1 MVISTMNMES
11 YTSRRAG
18 PCDHHITKMP
28 VNPIA
33 DAHTH
38 AARVERLAA
47 LVLTGP
53 MASVGLTSG
62 TPSEL
67 VWDDAGGPAGAV
79 SETAFVTEEQRV
91 IYRH

>member
-1 MVISTMNMES
+1 MNIQS
-11 YTSRRAG
+11 YTSIQVATR
-18 PCDHHITKMP
+18 DYHITKMP

-47 LVLTGP
+47 LVLTGSI
-53 MASVGLTSG
+53 ASVGLTTG

-79 SETAFVTEEQRV
+79 SETAFVTGRQR
-91 IYRH
+91 